1 MAEANQLV
9 QAFITVGGV
18 ITGISAVII
27 AWGKAREFATKPIDD
42 LKVALTTQIT
52 SVKTDLST
60 QISALDTRVVALR
73 KEVDALNVH
82 FDPNGANLRGKL
94 IEIEKRLTALET
106 ATVNERAELKGLL
119 TDLRPI
125 IHELRERL

>member
-1 MAEANQLV
+1 MGEANQLM

-18 ITGISAVII
+18 VTGVSAVII
-27 AWGKAREFATKPIDD
+27 AWGKAREFANRPLEDMKAALSSQMTAVDS
-42 LKVALTTQIT
+42 KVT
-52 SVKTDLST
+52 
-60 QISALDTRVVALR
+60 ALR
-73 KEVDALNVH
+73 KEVDTLNVH

-94 IEIEKRLTALET
+94 SDIEKRLAAIET

>member
-18 ITGISAVII
+18 ITGTSAVII

-42 LKVALTTQIT
+42 LKAAIT
-52 SVKTDLST
+52 T
-60 QISALDTRVVALR
+60 QISALDTRVVSLR

-94 IEIEKRLTALET
+94 TEIEKRLTALET